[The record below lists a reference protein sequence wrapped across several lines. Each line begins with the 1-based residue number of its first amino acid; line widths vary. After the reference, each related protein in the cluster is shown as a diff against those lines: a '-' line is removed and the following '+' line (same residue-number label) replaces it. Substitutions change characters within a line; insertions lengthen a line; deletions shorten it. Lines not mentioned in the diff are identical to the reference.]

1 MKLLAWIWLAQSV
14 GESLPQPSCRLP
26 KMILPLPSYGYSS
39 AADLSDGNP
48 GKAPSPPPVLVFPW
62 LSGSLMPLRGSSL
75 LLAACQKHG
84 FGKWT
89 GPVSAADRC
98 ELAQLKSPAKCSIFK
113 QVSVSPFFF
122 CCWKTPAACSCY
134 HTICPW
140 TICSQQTNCLQ
151 IICLIQDTSLKG
163 VSTGCSGI

>member
-1 MKLLAWIWLAQSV
+1 MGTALQQIFLMETLANHPLLHLYWCFLD
-14 GESLPQPSCRLP
+14 SLGHSCHCGGP
-26 KMILPLPSYGYSS
+26 
-39 AADLSDGNP
+39 
-48 GKAPSPPPVLVFPW
+48 
-62 LSGSLMPLRGSSL
+62 SL

-98 ELAQLKSPAKCSIFK
+98 ELAQLKSPVKCSIFK

-122 CCWKTPAACSCY
+122 FCCWKTPAACSCY
-134 HTICPW
+134 YSICPW

-163 VSTGCSGI
+163 VSTGRSGI